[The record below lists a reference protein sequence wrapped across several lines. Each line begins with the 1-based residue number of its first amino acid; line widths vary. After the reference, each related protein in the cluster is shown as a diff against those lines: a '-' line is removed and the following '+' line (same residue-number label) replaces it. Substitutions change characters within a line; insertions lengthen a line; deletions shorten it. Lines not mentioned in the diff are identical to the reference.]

1 MDLGRIYNEGE
12 KKLNKTN
19 IYEGNNANI
28 VKNLENQLFCYLIK
42 IIELKSQV
50 KNYEKEYK
58 SNNLSKMQSTDN
70 IIDEKLMK
78 YELMIEDL
86 QLKQKLKEEEKK

>member
-1 MDLGRIYNEGE
+1 M
-12 KKLNKTN
+12 
-19 IYEGNNANI
+19 
-28 VKNLENQLFCYLIK
+28 KNLENQVFCYLIK

>member
-1 MDLGRIYNEGE
+1 MDLGLIYKEGE

-28 VKNLENQLFCYLIK
+28 VKNLENQVFCYLIK

-50 KNYEKEYK
+50 KNYE
-58 SNNLSKMQSTDN
+58 
-70 IIDEKLMK
+70 
-78 YELMIEDL
+78 
-86 QLKQKLKEEEKK
+86 